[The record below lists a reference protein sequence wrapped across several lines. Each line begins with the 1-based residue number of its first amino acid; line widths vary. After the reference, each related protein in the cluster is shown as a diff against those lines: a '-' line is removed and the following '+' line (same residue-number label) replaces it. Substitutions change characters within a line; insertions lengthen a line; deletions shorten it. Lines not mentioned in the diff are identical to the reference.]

1 MPEETNADD
10 VLRSP
15 LTLTLALIAEILG
28 TIMAAPGAA
37 SAGPIEILRQASLAA
52 VRPALLT
59 PGEVIEAMR
68 RGVVS
73 PDQVE
78 NTLARSG
85 YSAEAQGVMLAT
97 AETLADIGSLVAL
110 RRRGDI
116 DGTTYSYR
124 AALLGY
130 TPDNAEL
137 LYRLSDYIPPAQ
149 DVVTFAVR
157 EVYSPA
163 IAERF
168 GQYQDFPTEAMGD
181 FARAG
186 LTEENAKKYWAAHW
200 GLPSVQMVFEMYH
213 RRAETGI
220 TLDDVMLLLR
230 AQDVMPFWRDKI
242 VQVATAP
249 YTRVD
254 VRRMHKL
261 GILTEKEVEAAY
273 QALGYDD
280 ARAHNLMLFTV
291 KANAQESDDALE
303 PFRSGLR
310 SKVLSM
316 YQARTMPEADTRRV
330 LGDLGYTPEQ
340 VAAYVAEAAFI
351 READQADDWRAAIQ
365 KNYVS
370 GFWNRDAAVKKMG
383 ELGFGADEIIDL
395 VTVWDVQRELR
406 VATEAERQQKDLTK
420 SEVISAYRDGLL
432 TEVETR
438 ADLHDLGY
446 DDDEANMLIKMADA
460 ANAKAARAELEAS
473 VRALYV
479 AGRIGEGAAR
489 DRLATGGVT
498 VARTDALVGK
508 WADEV
513 RARTPTLTVAQ
524 VQTSLKRGLM
534 DADEAD
540 TRLTALGYQER
551 DRELLIA
558 IADTVTA

>member
-1 MPEETNADD
+1 MPEGTDAED

-15 LTLTLALIAEILG
+15 FTLLLGLIAETLG
-28 TIMAAPGAA
+28 VITQAPGAA
-37 SAGPIEILRQASLAA
+37 ATGPLAILSQASLAE
-52 VRPALLT
+52 VRPTLLT
-59 PGEVIEAMR
+59 PQEILEAMR
-68 RGVVS
+68 RQIVS
-73 PDQVE
+73 GEQVE
-78 NTLARSG
+78 NTLARAG
-85 YSAEAQGVMLAT
+85 FSAPAQAALIAT

-116 DGTTYSYR
+116 P
-124 AALLGY
+124 AADFTRRSMMLGY
-130 TPDNAEL
+130 TAENAEL

-157 EVYSPA
+157 EVYTPA

-168 GQYQDFPTEAMGD
+168 GQYQDFPDAALGD

-186 LTEENAKKYWAAHW
+186 ISEENARKYWASHW
-200 GLPSVQMVFEMYH
+200 GLPSVQMVFDMYH
-213 RRAETGI
+213 RRAETGV

-261 GILTEKEVEAAY
+261 GIIDAQEVENAY

-280 ARAHNLMLFTV
+280 ERAHNLMLFTV
-291 KANAQESDDALE
+291 KANSQESVDELE
-303 PFRSGLR
+303 PFRAGLR
-310 SKVLSM
+310 SKTLSM
-316 YQARTMPEADTRRV
+316 FQARTMPEKATREV
-330 LGDLGYTPEQ
+330 LADLGYTPEQ
-340 VAAYVAEAAFI
+340 IAAYIAEAAFI

-370 GFWNRDAAVKKMG
+370 GFWNRDAVLKKMA
-383 ELGFGADEIIDL
+383 EIGFGDEEIIDL

-406 VATEAERQQKDLTK
+406 VATEAERAQKDLTK

-432 TEVETR
+432 TEIEAR

-446 DDDEANMLIKMADA
+446 DDDESQMLIKVADA
-460 ANAKAARAELEAS
+460 ANAKAQRAELEAS
-473 VRALYV
+473 LRALYL
-479 AGRIGEGAAR
+479 AGRVTEGDARSRLGTAGVTAAR
-489 DRLATGGVT
+489 A
-498 VARTDALVGK
+498 DALVIK
-508 WADEV
+508 WGDEV

-524 VQTSLKRGLM
+524 VQGALKRDLIDEP
-534 DADEAD
+534 DADR
-540 TRLTALGYQER
+540 RLTALGYQEA
-551 DRELLIA
+551 DRAILIA
-558 IADTVTA
+558 LAGTAA